1 MINKLRTKPRDKA
14 VYKDMVRSIP
24 AFIVCLALSVYSL
37 IAYFSF
43 ADFPLYSVIAFPVI
57 TAVVVLFAV
66 LGIVRGRKKAF
77 RFSTAG
83 KDDRYPTVMIMQA
96 MPADKKT
103 PFPTAYLEYYPCGA
117 EPVKQYAELEAALN
131 DLIDQVSDSEAE
143 KLYEQEEQLSDALGD
158 CIDIRTLRPS
168 TYFRCTARKS
178 CWINA
183 FTTLS
188 SPISTGILCGSI
200 KMRSF
205 SLKKHKTN
213 NISEVLT

>member
-14 VYKDMVRSIP
+14 VYKDTVRSIP

-83 KDDRYPTVMIMQA
+83 KDDRYPTVMIMQV
-96 MPADKKT
+96 MPADNKT

-158 CIDIRTLRPS
+158 CIDYQDFAPVDVLSLYRKKIVLDKRIYDAFKP
-168 TYFRCTARKS
+168 YFDWNTVRLNQNE
-178 CWINA
+178 I
-183 FTTLS
+183 
-188 SPISTGILCGSI
+188 ILFE
-200 KMRSF
+200 K
-205 SLKKHKTN
+205 LQNK
-213 NISEVLT
+213 

>member
-1 MINKLRTKPRDKA
+1 MKDKLRTKPRGEG
-14 VYKDMVRSIP
+14 VNKDTIKTSP
-24 AFIVCLALSVYSL
+24 AIIVCLALSVFSL
-37 IAYFSF
+37 IAYFYF
-43 ADFPLYSVIAFPVI
+43 DDFPLYSVIAFPVI
-57 TAVVVLFAV
+57 TAFVVLFAV

-158 CIDIRTLRPS
+158 CIDYPDFAPVDVLSLYRKKIVLDKRIYDAFKP
-168 TYFRCTARKS
+168 YFDWNTVRLNQNE
-178 CWINA
+178 I
-183 FTTLS
+183 
-188 SPISTGILCGSI
+188 ILFE
-200 KMRSF
+200 K
-205 SLKKHKTN
+205 LQNK
-213 NISEVLT
+213 

>member
-14 VYKDMVRSIP
+14 VYKDTVRCIP

-83 KDDRYPTVMIMQA
+83 KDDRYPTVMIMQV
-96 MPADKKT
+96 MPADNKT

-117 EPVKQYAELEAALN
+117 EPVKQYAELEA
-131 DLIDQVSDSEAE
+131 DRPGFRQRSGKI
-143 KLYEQEEQLSDALGD
+143 
-158 CIDIRTLRPS
+158 IRTGRATQRRFGRLHRLSGLCARRRAFALPQENRVGSTHLRRFQ
-168 TYFRCTARKS
+168 TLFRLEYCAAQSKRDH
-178 CWINA
+178 
-183 FTTLS
+183 
-188 SPISTGILCGSI
+188 
-200 KMRSF
+200 
-205 SLKKHKTN
+205 SL
-213 NISEVLT
+213 